1 VGIFWELG
9 TYVAIGADDA
19 LQSFTSGKIVTI
31 SHPQSV
37 ADGLLTAA
45 LGTLTFP
52 IIKENAEAILTVS
65 EEEIKAAM
73 KLMWERM
80 KIVVEPSG
88 AVSFAAV
95 LSHKL
100 PKDVKRVGI
109 VVSGGNVDLL
119 KWKFE

>member
-1 VGIFWELG
+1 MRICQFSEI
-9 TYVAIGADDA
+9 YCQGADDA

-31 SHPQSV
+31 THPQSV

-52 IIKENAEAILTVS
+52 IIKANVEAIVTVS
-65 EEEIKAAM
+65 EEEIKSAM

-80 KIVVEPSG
+80 KLVVEPSG
-88 AVSFAAV
+88 AVAFSAV
-95 LSHKL
+95 LADKL

-109 VVSGGNVDLL
+109 VISGGNVDLM
-119 KWKFE
+119 KWRFE